1 MITWELIAAISVYYF
16 VMYATPGPNNSILT
30 ASGIKFGF
38 IRSIPNIIGIS
49 SGHGVQLA
57 LVCFGLG
64 SLFTQF
70 PILLE
75 VLKYIGACYLLYLA
89 WKMFGSLNISIT
101 EEKSSPLKYH
111 EAILFQFVNPKA
123 WVICITAVSLFYPEN
138 VNLIIG
144 TLFLVIMS
152 TIINLPSI
160 SMWAFGGSIIR
171 RYLSNKKLKTIIEWI
186 LAILLLGTAISIVC
200 KLLM

>member
-1 MITWELIAAISVYYF
+1 MITWELIATISVYYF

-30 ASGIKFGF
+30 ASGVKFGF
-38 IRSIPNIIGIS
+38 MRSIPNIIGIS
-49 SGHGVQLA
+49 SGHGIQLA

-64 SLFTQF
+64 SLFMQF
-70 PILLE
+70 PVLLE
-75 VLKYIGACYLLYLA
+75 ILKYIGACYLLYLA

-101 EEKSSPLKYH
+101 SEKSSPLKYY

-123 WVICITAVSLFYPEN
+123 WVICITAVSLFYPQKEN
-138 VNLIIG
+138 LMIG

-160 SMWAFGGSIIR
+160 SIWAFGGSVIR
-171 RYLSNKKLKTIIEWI
+171 HYLSNEKLKKIIEWL
-186 LAILLLGTAISIVC
+186 LAILLFGTAISIV
-200 KLLM
+200 L

>member
-1 MITWELIAAISVYYF
+1 MITWELTTAVSVYYF

-49 SGHGVQLA
+49 SGHGLQLA

-64 SLFTQF
+64 SLFSQF

-101 EEKSSPLKYH
+101 EEKSSPLKYY

-160 SMWAFGGSIIR
+160 SMWAFGGSVIR

-186 LAILLLGTAISIVC
+186 LAILLFGTAISIV
-200 KLLM
+200 L

>member
-1 MITWELIAAISVYYF
+1 MITWELIATISVYYF
-16 VMYATPGPNNSILT
+16 VMYVTPGPNNSILT

-49 SGHGVQLA
+49 SGHGIQLA

-64 SLFTQF
+64 SLFLQF

-75 VLKYIGACYLLYLA
+75 ILKYIGACYLLYLA

-101 EEKSSPLKYH
+101 DEKSSPLKYY

-123 WVICITAVSLFYPEN
+123 WVICITAVSLFYPEKE
-138 VNLIIG
+138 NLIIG

-160 SMWAFGGSIIR
+160 SMWAFGGSVIR
-171 RYLSNKKLKTIIEWI
+171 HYLSNEKLKKIIEWL
-186 LAILLLGTAISIVC
+186 LAILLFGTAISIV
-200 KLLM
+200 L

>member
-1 MITWELIAAISVYYF
+1 MITWELIAAISIYYF

-49 SGHGVQLA
+49 SGHGLQLA

-89 WKMFGSLNISIT
+89 WKMFGSLNISRT
-101 EEKSSPLKYH
+101 EEKSSPLKYY

-186 LAILLLGTAISIVC
+186 LAILLFGTAISIV
-200 KLLM
+200 L

>member
-1 MITWELIAAISVYYF
+1 MITWELIAAVSVYYF

-38 IRSIPNIIGIS
+38 IRSVPNIIGIS
-49 SGHGVQLA
+49 SGHGLQLA

-64 SLFTQF
+64 SLFSQF

-89 WKMFGSLNISIT
+89 WKMLGSLNISRT
-101 EEKSSPLKYH
+101 EEKSSPLKYY

-186 LAILLLGTAISIVC
+186 LAILLLGTAISIV
-200 KLLM
+200 L